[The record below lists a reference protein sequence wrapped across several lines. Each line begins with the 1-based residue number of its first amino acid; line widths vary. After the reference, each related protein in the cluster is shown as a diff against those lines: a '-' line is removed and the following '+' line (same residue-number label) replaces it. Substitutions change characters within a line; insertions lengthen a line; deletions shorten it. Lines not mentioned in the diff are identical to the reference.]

1 MRDEASSAAD
11 QVRQLLSQDLD
22 QYVAVGEILR
32 QKPPHACVTIARGSS
47 DHAASYFAYL
57 VGVRIGQLVTSVP
70 MSLINHYKA
79 PLQMRGML
87 ALAISQSGKS
97 ADLIDAML
105 RLREGG
111 ALTLAL
117 VNDTSSPLFRSVE
130 KAFSIHAGPEYS
142 VAATKSFITSLVAAA
157 RLVAHWEK
165 NQELIQAIQNLPE
178 VLDLACQQDWSSAV
192 ETLVKSEKL
201 MVVGRGL
208 GLSIAAEAALK
219 LKETCAVQAEAF
231 SAAEIKHGPMALIEQ
246 QYPLLIFAPRGPVQ
260 SSLVILAAEM
270 RQRGAKVIL
279 AAPPDITSR
288 DLTLVCAGHPD
299 LDPIC
304 AIQSFYMLVEEVSRA
319 KGFDPDHPRHLS
331 KVTVTR

>member
-1 MRDEASSAAD
+1 M
-11 QVRQLLSQDLD
+11 
-22 QYVAVGEILR
+22 
-32 QKPPHACVTIARGSS
+32 
-47 DHAASYFAYL
+47 
-57 VGVRIGQLVTSVP
+57 
-70 MSLINHYKA
+70 
-79 PLQMRGML
+79 
-87 ALAISQSGKS
+87 
-97 ADLIDAML
+97 
-105 RLREGG
+105 
-111 ALTLAL
+111 
-117 VNDTSSPLFRSVE
+117 
-130 KAFSIHAGPEYS
+130 
-142 VAATKSFITSLVAAA
+142 
-157 RLVAHWEK
+157 
-165 NQELIQAIQNLPE
+165 IQAIQNLPE

-288 DLTLVCAGHPD
+288 DLTLVNAGHPD